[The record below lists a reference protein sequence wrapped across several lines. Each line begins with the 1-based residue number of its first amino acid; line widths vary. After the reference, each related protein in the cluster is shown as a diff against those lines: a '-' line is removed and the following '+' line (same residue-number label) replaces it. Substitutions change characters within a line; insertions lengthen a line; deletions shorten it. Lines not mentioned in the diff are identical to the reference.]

1 MPGPD
6 FMTRAFISQLA
17 YGAHIINVGSRNGHT
32 PVVGRS
38 AYGVGKAGL
47 SMLIKCMALELW
59 DRGIRVNE
67 FIPGP
72 TATRILP
79 WVAHIED
86 EDEIAQQ
93 LANLPSPE
101 NPSETAKTAEAVAK
115 HMLWLAETPPG
126 GPTGQIYSLMRRPI

>member
-1 MPGPD
+1 MAVEEDGLDSRQQGVLPVEVSPPHLHH
-6 FMTRAFISQLA
+6 TQL
-17 YGAHIINVGSRNGHT
+17 
-32 PVVGRS
+32 
-38 AYGVGKAGL
+38 GVGE
-47 SMLIKCMALELW
+47 MV
-59 DRGIRVNE
+59 DRLLKNGWGWYEIGV
-67 FIPGP
+67 
-72 TATRILP
+72 
-79 WVAHIED
+79 ED